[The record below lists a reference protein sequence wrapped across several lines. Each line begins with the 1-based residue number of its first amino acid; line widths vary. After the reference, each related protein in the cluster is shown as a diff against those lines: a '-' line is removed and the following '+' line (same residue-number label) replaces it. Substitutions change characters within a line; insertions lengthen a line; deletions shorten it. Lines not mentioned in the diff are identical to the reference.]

1 MMGRLAIGPK
11 LLAVIPGSSASASA
25 IVVLRRRNNS
35 SPSMT
40 STGCAVSSTVR
51 RSGVAV
57 IRTSSRVVRASVVG
71 VVPVAVVP
79 VAVVPVV

>member
-11 LLAVIPGSSASASA
+11 LLAVIPGWSASVSA
-25 IVVLRRRNNS
+25 IVVLRRRSNS
-35 SPSMT
+35 SPSRA

-57 IRTSSRVVRASVVG
+57 IRTSSKVVSKVVRASVVASVTG
-71 VVPVAVVP
+71 V
-79 VAVVPVV
+79 